1 MCGQFTGR
9 AFRIFIN
16 AKRRPVEFQG
26 RNPNRRVNEF
36 KSMAL
41 ELKIVDDLRQE
52 RPSAVGE
59 RRAKARMEFFGD
71 ARTTGDRATFKHERF
86 ESRPREIESS
96 DEAIVAGA
104 DDDYFSRGHQKNGH
118 R

>member
-1 MCGQFTGR
+1 MCGQLTGR

-16 AKRRPVEFQG
+16 AKRRPVEIQR
-26 RNPNRRVNEF
+26 RNANWRIN
-36 KSMAL
+36 KLKAMAL

-52 RPSAVGE
+52 WPSAVGE
-59 RRAKARMEFFGD
+59 RRAKAGMEFFGD
-71 ARTTGDRATFKHERF
+71 ARTTDDRATFKHERF